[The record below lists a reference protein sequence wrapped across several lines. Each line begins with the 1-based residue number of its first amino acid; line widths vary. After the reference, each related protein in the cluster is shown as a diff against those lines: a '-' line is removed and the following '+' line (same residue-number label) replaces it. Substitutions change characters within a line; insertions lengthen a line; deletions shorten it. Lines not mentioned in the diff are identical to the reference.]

1 VRLALAR
8 LFKVPAVYAVTA
20 AIIVLTTHTTVPL
33 VVMRP
38 IGLLSDAAIP
48 IMLLVLG
55 MQLER
60 AVMPKHPKA
69 VAAAVVLSLVV
80 APIIAFG
87 LSAVLGLTGAAKQAA
102 IIEASMPAAVVTTVL
117 ALEFDLDASFS
128 TSVVFF
134 TTVLSPVTLVL
145 LIAYLQR

>member
-1 VRLALAR
+1 
-8 LFKVPAVYAVTA
+8 VPALYAVTA
-20 AIIVLTTHTTVPL
+20 AIVVLWTHATVPL

-60 AVMPKHPKA
+60 ATVPKHPMA
-69 VAAAVVLSLVV
+69 VGAAAFLSLVV
-80 APIIAFG
+80 APAIAFG
-87 LSAVLGLTGAAKQAA
+87 LTALLGLTGAARQAA
-102 IIEASMPAAVVTTVL
+102 IIEASMPAAVITTVL
-117 ALEFDLDASFS
+117 ALEFNLDAGFS
-128 TSVVFF
+128 TSVVFV
-134 TTVLSPVTLVL
+134 TTLLSPVTLVL